1 LVRGGLT
8 VGAGIVLGNVIGF
21 VRVAVTA
28 YFLGT
33 HAKADALAVAISPVD
48 TLNSALMNTM
58 VFAFV
63 PMLMLRE
70 GAERTALFRTA
81 SRIFAYIFGSLA
93 ALMVICAPLL
103 VRILG
108 PGLTTEQ
115 HSVAANILRVTSL
128 STLAAGTSAI
138 FSALLYT
145 ERRFGPTAVNQA
157 CLNLF
162 TIVGAVALWRV
173 AGIYG
178 FAIGYTAGAFVQFL
192 FVYFSARG
200 IAGPVGARLEATPW
214 RELIAKPGSFMIY
227 AALISLNVIVT
238 RAHATE
244 TGSGMAAAFDYCMRC
259 VNVVIA
265 YLVSPVSSSVLPEIA
280 RLRARKRMREA
291 LRIVDKTT
299 LLVAG
304 AAVLACVVG
313 ILLRTRLIALLFE
326 HGSFTQESTRMVSAV
341 FLGFAPSVV
350 GWTLFEITSRSLF
363 ALNRPWLP
371 MGAAAIP
378 VMLNLVIS
386 AVLRM
391 KGMTQP
397 EFIGLGASVG
407 LLVGFGVL
415 FALAHAMR
423 KRAEESP
430 VSEESETKLVEAG

>member
-1 LVRGGLT
+1 LT

-21 VRVAVTA
+21 VRVAITA
-28 YFLGT
+28 YYLGT

-70 GAERTALFRTA
+70 GSERTALFRTA

-93 ALMVICAPLL
+93 SLMILCAPLI
-103 VRILG
+103 VRIMG
-108 PGLTTEQ
+108 PGLTPEQ
-115 HSVAANILRVTSL
+115 VSVAANILRIASL

-162 TIVGAVALWRV
+162 TIAGAMALWKV

-178 FAIGYTAGAFVQFL
+178 FAIGYTTGAFVQFL

-200 IAGPVGARLEATPW
+200 IAGPVGARMEATPW
-214 RELIAKPGSFMIY
+214 RELIAKPGSFLLY
-227 AALISLNVIVT
+227 AGLISLNVIVT

-265 YLVSPVSSSVLPEIA
+265 YLVSPVSSSLLPEIA
-280 RLRARKRMREA
+280 RLRAKNRLREA
-291 LRIVDKTT
+291 LRIIDKTT
-299 LLVAG
+299 LLVAC
-304 AAVLACVVG
+304 AAVLACMVG
-313 ILLRTRLIALLFE
+313 ILLRTPVIALLFE
-326 HGSFTQESTRMVSAV
+326 HGKFTGESTRMVSAV
-341 FLGFAPSVV
+341 FLGFAPSLV

-371 MGAAAIP
+371 MSAASIP
-378 VMLNLVIS
+378 VVLNLVIS
-386 AVLRM
+386 AFLRM

-397 EFIGLGASVG
+397 EFVGLGASVG
-407 LLVGFGVL
+407 LLIGFGVL
-415 FALAHAMR
+415 FTLAHAMR
-423 KRAEESP
+423 RRNEESTQ
-430 VSEESETKLVEAG
+430 VGKREEALVEAGG

>member
-1 LVRGGLT
+1 MT

-33 HAKADALAVAISPVD
+33 HARADALAIAISPVD

-70 GAERTALFRTA
+70 GAARTALFWTA

-93 ALMVICAPLL
+93 ALMILCAPIL

-108 PGLTTEQ
+108 PGLPADQ
-115 HSVAANILRVTSL
+115 QLIAANILRITSL

-162 TIVGAVALWRV
+162 TIVGAISLWHV

-178 FAIGYTAGAFVQFL
+178 FAIGYTTGAFVQFL

-200 IAGPVGARLEATPW
+200 IVGPVGPRMESTPW
-214 RELIAKPGSFMIY
+214 RELIAKPGSFLIY
-227 AALISLNVIVT
+227 AGLISLNVIVT
-238 RAHATE
+238 RAYATE
-244 TGSGMAAAFDYCMRC
+244 TGSGMAAAFEYCMRC

-265 YLVSPVSSSVLPEIA
+265 YLISPVSSSLLPEIA
-280 RLRARKRMREA
+280 RLRAKNQWKEA
-291 LRIVDKTT
+291 QRIIDKTT
-299 LLVAG
+299 LLAGG
-304 AAVLACVVG
+304 AAIVACGAG
-313 ILLRTRLIALLFE
+313 ILMRTPVIALLFE
-326 HGSFTQESTRMVSAV
+326 HGSFTGESTRIVSAV
-341 FLGFAPSVV
+341 FLGFVPSLV

-371 MGAAAIP
+371 MSAAAIP
-378 VMLNLVIS
+378 VGLNLVIS
-386 AVLRM
+386 AFLRSR
-391 KGMTQP
+391 GLTQP

-407 LLVGFGVL
+407 LLVAFSVL
-415 FALAHAMR
+415 FGLSHALR
-423 KRAEESP
+423 RREELP
-430 VSEESETKLVEAG
+430 AVGKPKSELVGAG